1 MRGLVTLIGGSG
13 FVGANIVRVLAKEG
27 WRIRVAVRRPWQ
39 AYRLRLLGDV
49 GQIEIVQA
57 NIRAPETVTRALEGA
72 EAAVY
77 AAGVLYES
85 GRQQFD
91 ALHAVGPRTVAEA
104 AARQGVARLVVIS
117 ALGADLHSAS
127 KYART
132 KAEGEAAA
140 RDALSAVV
148 ILRPSIVFG
157 PEDHFFNRFASLA
170 TFSPMI
176 PLIGGG
182 TTRFQ
187 PVFVGDVA
195 RAAAQALAEPQ
206 AAGRTYEL
214 GGPGVHTFRELIE
227 LTLREIGRPRLLAPV
242 PWPLAGLIGR
252 AGDAGARVRGPL
264 PMLPEP
270 PLTSD
275 QVALLRSDNVVSPGA
290 AGLAD
295 LGVTATALAP
305 ILPTYLYRY
314 RKGGQFA
321 DQFLEEVG
329 A

>member
-13 FVGANIVRVLAKEG
+13 FVGANIVRVLARDG

-157 PEDHFFNRFASLA
+157 PEDHFFNRFATLA
-170 TFSPMI
+170 TFSPML

-195 RAAAQALAEPQ
+195 RAAVRALADPL
-206 AAGRTYEL
+206 ALGRTYEL

-227 LTLREIGRPRLLAPV
+227 LTLREIGRSRLLVPV

-252 AGDAGARVRGPL
+252 TGDFGAWLRSPM

-275 QVALLRSDNVVSPGA
+275 QVALLRYDNIVSPGA

-295 LGVTATALAP
+295 LGVAATALAP

-321 DQFLEEVG
+321 DQVLEEVG

>member
-13 FVGANIVRVLAKEG
+13 FVGANVVRVLAKDG

-57 NIRAPETVTRALEGA
+57 NVRAPETVARALEGA

-85 GRQQFD
+85 GRQRFD
-91 ALHAVGPRTVAEA
+91 ALHAVGPRIVAEA
-104 AARQGVARLVVIS
+104 AASQGVGRLVVIS

-140 RDALSAVV
+140 REALRGVV

-157 PEDHFFNRFASLA
+157 PDDHFFNRFASLA
-170 TFSPMI
+170 LISPAI
-176 PLIGGG
+176 PLVGGG

-195 RAAAQALAEPQ
+195 RAAVQALTDPQ
-206 AAGRTYEL
+206 AAGRTFEL

-227 LTLREIGRPRLLAPV
+227 LTLREIGRPRVLVPVSWALARV
-242 PWPLAGLIGR
+242 IGV
-252 AGDAGARVRGPL
+252 AGDAGAWLRGPL

-275 QVALLRSDNVVSPGA
+275 QVAMLRSDNIVSPSA

-295 LGVTATALAP
+295 LGVAATALAP

-321 DQFLEEVG
+321 DQVLEVG

>member
-13 FVGANIVRVLAKEG
+13 FVGVNIARVLAKDG

-57 NIRAPETVTRALEGA
+57 NVRAPDSVARALEGA
-72 EAAVY
+72 VAAVY

-85 GRQQFD
+85 GRQRFD
-91 ALHAVGPRTVAEA
+91 AVHALGPRTVAEA
-104 AARQGVARLVVIS
+104 AARQGVARLVVVS

-140 RDALSAVV
+140 RDALRGVV

-157 PEDHFFNRFASLA
+157 PEDHFFNRFANLA
-170 TFSPMI
+170 LLSPAI

-195 RAAAQALAEPQ
+195 RAVARALTDLR
-206 AAGRTYEL
+206 AAGRTFEL

-227 LTLREIGRPRLLAPV
+227 LTLREIGRPRLLVPV
-242 PWPLAGLIGR
+242 PWPLAGLIGA
-252 AGDAGARVRGPL
+252 AGDAGAWLRGPL
-264 PMLPEP
+264 SMLPEP

-295 LGVTATALAP
+295 LEVAATALAP

-321 DQFLEEVG
+321 DQVLEVS